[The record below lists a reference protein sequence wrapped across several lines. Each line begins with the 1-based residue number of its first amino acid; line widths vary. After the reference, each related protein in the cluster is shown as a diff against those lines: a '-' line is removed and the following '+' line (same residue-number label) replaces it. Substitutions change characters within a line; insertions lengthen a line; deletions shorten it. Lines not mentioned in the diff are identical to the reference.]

1 MNKEQ
6 LAEWYGEED
15 YEAAA
20 KRLEEQSQAE
30 AQRQADAI
38 LKKHKREIA
47 RLNKH
52 AQGAVLENNFP
63 AYKYALTKL
72 RALYRQPTTDELVE
86 TMWQTTRQTIW
97 NIINDST
104 KEVQTPQG

>member
-20 KRLEEQSQAE
+20 KRLEDQSQAE
-30 AQRQADAI
+30 AEKQANAI
-38 LKKHKREIA
+38 LKKHKREIE

-52 AQGAVLENNFP
+52 AQGAVLENNFE

-72 RALYRQPTTDELVE
+72 RGLYRQPTTDELIV
-86 TMWQTTRQTIW
+86 TMWQTTRQQIW
-97 NIINDST
+97 NIINAGT
-104 KEVQTPQG
+104 KEIQPS

>member
-1 MNKEQ
+1 MEQ
-6 LAEWYGEED
+6 SLVEQFEGTD
-15 YEAAA
+15 YEDAI
-20 KRLEEQSQAE
+20 KRIEEANKLQAE
-30 AQRQADAI
+30 KEAQAI
-38 LKKHKREIA
+38 LKKHKREIE

-52 AQGAVLENNFP
+52 AQGAVLENNFE

-72 RALYRQPTTDELVE
+72 RGLYRQPTTDELVE

>member
-30 AQRQADAI
+30 AEKQANAI
-38 LKKHKREIA
+38 LKKHKREID

-52 AQGAVLENNFP
+52 AQGAVLENNFE

-72 RALYRQPTTDELVE
+72 RGLYRQPTTDELIV
-86 TMWQTTRQTIW
+86 TMWQTTRQQIW
-97 NIINDST
+97 NIINAGT
-104 KEVQTPQG
+104 KEIQPS